1 VDNPA
6 ELQKVFGQYSHTKGP
21 FYHALAQA
29 TASLTERFNAVSEN
43 CTVAENRCQERRQET
58 ESAEQQLSRLEQVH
72 AAKIKE
78 LATLDGK
85 LKGKK
90 KLLDQATA
98 LDGLHFGPGELSR
111 LHALLVKMAASQGA
125 SPKEAVSLFF
135 ELVDNCQ
142 SVVSLELE
150 ENRAVI
156 AVSKEKANLERWQA
170 EAKAA
175 EAKAKARKSSIDLA
189 DRLLAQGVKEG
200 DLPQWTRTLS
210 KSGVTPEN
218 LAQTLER
225 YASLEALILDRQK
238 RSDELESEVAS
249 LEGQEKAL
257 QQANAGTHAAI
268 QAVREMALAEVQ
280 QAGQDLAANLKGLD
294 AKVQELGALGEQLGD
309 LREEAALARAFR
321 AADPELWG
329 TVTSEGIHAL
339 LNAVL
344 MWARVKGFDPQLSPP
359 DTIQHGLLLPSWSR
373 VNFTDLVRW
382 AAAALVVEK

>member
-1 VDNPA
+1 MFLVQHQR
-6 ELQKVFGQYSHTKGP
+6 ELEKQ
-21 FYHALAQA
+21 LLEN
-29 TASLTERFNAVSEN
+29 SLWLE
-43 CTVAENRCQERRQET
+43 C
-58 ESAEQQLSRLEQVH
+58 LEQH
-72 AAKIKE
+72 
-78 LATLDGK
+78 
-85 LKGKK
+85 
-90 KLLDQATA
+90 
-98 LDGLHFGPGELSR
+98 
-111 LHALLVKMAASQGA
+111 
-125 SPKEAVSLFF
+125 
-135 ELVDNCQ
+135 
-142 SVVSLELE
+142 
-150 ENRAVI
+150 
-156 AVSKEKANLERWQA
+156 
-170 EAKAA
+170 
-175 EAKAKARKSSIDLA
+175 
-189 DRLLAQGVKEG
+189 VKEG

-268 QAVREMALAEVQ
+268 QAVRDKALAEVQ

-309 LREEAALARAFR
+309 LRAEAALARAFR
-321 AADPELWG
+321 TADPEFWG
-329 TVTSEGIHAL
+329 TVTSQGIHAL
-339 LNAVL
+339 LSAVL